1 VLAGTPIIWN
11 GKTINKRR
19 SAATLTATVDAYIAL
34 WGSQQAV
41 TQQQFLD
48 NLLYTCDAC
57 NNFRDLESDC
67 NGKMTDCNGNVNTYV
82 DLESVAAPGSSSGGG
97 GGGGPPSGK

>member
-1 VLAGTPIIWN
+1 MK
-11 GKTINKRR
+11 KTINQRR

-67 NGKMTDCNGNVNTYV
+67 SGKMTDCNNNVNTYV

-97 GGGGPPSGK
+97 GGGNGQGPPSGK